1 MKTGDG
7 LGLMFLYSAVK
18 TSRNR
23 PVAGPQQILLMP
35 TAFFVAGKLA
45 GKAATSSLIP
55 RFAGEIILKLRR
67 KE

>member
-1 MKTGDG
+1 
-7 LGLMFLYSAVK
+7 
-18 TSRNR
+18 
-23 PVAGPQQILLMP
+23 VAGPQQILLMP

-55 RFAGEIILKLRR
+55 QFAGEIILKLRR